1 MRLSASSARFFFSF
15 FFFISLSS
23 KVTKKKKKQLNKKK
37 KNKKTRPYKFSPF
50 SIPRREDKT
59 ERKKKDGMSHSLLY
73 KSLVVFLF
81 AWAAKKKQNKTKQHK
96 KKKKKWKRDAL
107 TNDYTVSSEWSER
120 DA

>member
-1 MRLSASSARFFFSF
+1 
-15 FFFISLSS
+15 
-23 KVTKKKKKQLNKKK
+23 
-37 KNKKTRPYKFSPF
+37 
-50 SIPRREDKT
+50 
-59 ERKKKDGMSHSLLY
+59 MSHSLLY